1 MKGGVALRSVLLK
14 LGLLAVRMNQSSAEM
29 QIGPSAVLWAPPGT
43 AYRGP
48 CLRHSAGRLQGV
60 QDTGQGDVLSKE
72 KVRSEGTRCSGQDR
86 SCRKDKDPE
95 IL

>member
-60 QDTGQGDVLSKE
+60 QDQRETQEPHSVWLLNIVFLFEQVG
-72 KVRSEGTRCSGQDR
+72 RR
-86 SCRKDKDPE
+86 
-95 IL
+95 